1 MSWNESVDQSYGVSL
16 GLALASLFGC
26 DQSFTGKTGVSI
38 NLRVLGQEF
47 HLVLFQVVRVSP

>member
-26 DQSFTGKTGVSI
+26 DQRFIGKTGLSI

-47 HLVLFQVVRVSP
+47 HLVLF